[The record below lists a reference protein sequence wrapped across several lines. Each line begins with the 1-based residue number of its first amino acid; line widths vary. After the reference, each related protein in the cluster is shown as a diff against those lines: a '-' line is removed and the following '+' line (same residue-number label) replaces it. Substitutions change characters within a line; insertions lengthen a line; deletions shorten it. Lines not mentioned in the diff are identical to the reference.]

1 MLKLFVHETWVAL
14 LAEGTAWGKGMIV
27 VVL

>member
-1 MLKLFVHETWVAL
+1 MLKLFACETWVAL
-14 LAEGTAWGKGMIV
+14 LAEGTALGMGMIV